1 MIDKLLEVCVWC
13 AFTVPETIQSHL
25 KLIHLVFRRQSS
37 NSETVK
43 GLIGIVV
50 KGRILTG
57 MGQKGSRREA
67 DSGSGLSEEEDTN
80 ANGVTT
86 VEINHG
92 FVKTRSGLI
101 MAVQVY
107 F

>member
-1 MIDKLLEVCVWC
+1 MK
-13 AFTVPETIQSHL
+13 
-25 KLIHLVFRRQSS
+25 R
-37 NSETVK
+37 
-43 GLIGIVV
+43 LIGIVV

-67 DSGSGLSEEEDTN
+67 DTSSGLSGDQDTIN
-80 ANGVTT
+80 ADGVTT

-92 FVKTRSGLI
+92 FVKTRTGLI

>member
-1 MIDKLLEVCVWC
+1 MK
-13 AFTVPETIQSHL
+13 
-25 KLIHLVFRRQSS
+25 R
-37 NSETVK
+37 
-43 GLIGIVV
+43 LIGIVV
-50 KGRILTG
+50 KGKIFTG

-67 DSGSGLSEEEDTN
+67 DTGSGLSGDQDTN
-80 ANGVTT
+80 SEGVTT

-92 FVKTRSGLI
+92 FVKTRTGLI

>member
-1 MIDKLLEVCVWC
+1 
-13 AFTVPETIQSHL
+13 
-25 KLIHLVFRRQSS
+25 
-37 NSETVK
+37 
-43 GLIGIVV
+43 
-50 KGRILTG
+50 

-67 DSGSGLSEEEDTN
+67 DTGSGLSGLSGDQDTN
-80 ANGVTT
+80 AEGVTT

-92 FVKTRSGLI
+92 FVKTRTGLI

>member
-1 MIDKLLEVCVWC
+1 
-13 AFTVPETIQSHL
+13 
-25 KLIHLVFRRQSS
+25 
-37 NSETVK
+37 
-43 GLIGIVV
+43 
-50 KGRILTG
+50 

-67 DSGSGLSEEEDTN
+67 DTGSGLSGDQDTIN
-80 ANGVTT
+80 ADGVTT

-92 FVKTRSGLI
+92 FVKTRTGLI